1 MLRDDSGHARVPRVL
16 ATRSIQVS
24 IALSFSVVILLTI
37 LAMGVIAYTLTENAL
52 KSYARNY
59 TLQLIGQ
66 ANSSIR
72 SYVTYMENIA
82 SVVNLNKGVREYFV
96 SAPPIDE
103 ARGSASRTAIGEFLN
118 SIAQTRG
125 DISLI
130 MVVGS
135 DGRYI
140 TQDPAISL
148 NPAVRIADQKWYRD
162 AIEAH
167 GRAVIS
173 PSHVENIVKD
183 EYRWVISLSQ
193 QIVDPEGRSGVAV
206 LLVDLNFSVISDL
219 CASIDLG
226 RKGYVFIVDG
236 DGQIVYHPQQQ
247 LIYSGLKEE
256 RILQVLRSRADSFVV
271 RDGKNEVVYTIARS
285 PNTGWLIVG
294 VNPMEGLVSNRQAI
308 QFYYTAW
315 GIGCFLVIILL
326 SIVISSRITKPIKVL
341 RQSMRSV
348 ESGNFEVSAAAE
360 SDDEI
365 GGLGRDYNIMIAK
378 IKDLV
383 RQAIADEKAK
393 RKSELRALQNQI
405 TPHFLY
411 NTLDSIIWMA
421 ESNRQSDV
429 VRMVSALAKLLR
441 LSISKGEELI
451 PIRDEVEHIKNYLT
465 IQKMRYKDKL
475 DFTLDV
481 DEEILGLRT
490 LKVILQP
497 LVENSIYHGIK
508 NKPDSGTIR
517 ISGGRVDGKILL
529 SIEDDGVGMS
539 AESLAQ
545 IFTPDNGTR
554 HRGVGVGNVNERIKL
569 YFGPEFGL
577 EYQSEP
583 AKGTTV
589 SVWLPVIG
597 GKGRDEPSE

>member
-1 MLRDDSGHARVPRVL
+1 MRFDDRGLARVPRVL

-37 LAMGVIAYTLTENAL
+37 LAMGIIAYTLTENAL
-52 KSYARNY
+52 KTYARNY

-72 SYVTYMENIA
+72 SYITYMENIA
-82 SVVNLNKGVREYFV
+82 SVVDYNKDVQEYFA
-96 SAPPIDE
+96 STRRGGPAGGE
-103 ARGSASRTAIGEFLN
+103 ADKVKIGEFLK
-118 SIAQTRG
+118 SIAQTRD

-130 MVVGS
+130 MVVGT
-135 DGRYI
+135 DGGFI
-140 TQDPAISL
+140 TQEPGIRL
-148 NPAVRIADQKWYRD
+148 NKAERIADQKWYRD
-162 AIEAH
+162 AVEAR

-173 PSHVENIVKD
+173 SSHVENIVKD

-193 QIVDPEGRSGVAV
+193 EILDPATRVGVAV

-219 CASIDLG
+219 CSSIDLG

-236 DGQIVYHPQQQ
+236 GGQIVYHPQQQ

-256 RILQVLRSRADSFVV
+256 RILQVLRSRTNSFVV
-271 RDGKNEVVYTIARS
+271 RDGKEEVVYTIARS

-294 VNPMEGLVSNRQAI
+294 VNPIEGLLSNRQAI
-308 QFYYTAW
+308 QLYYALW

-326 SIVISSRITKPIKVL
+326 SILISSRITKPIKLL

-348 ESGNFEVSAAAE
+348 ESGEFDVEAAIE

-378 IKDLV
+378 IRDLV
-383 RQAIADEKAK
+383 HQTIADEKTK
-393 RKSELRALQNQI
+393 RKSELKALQNQI

-421 ESNRQSDV
+421 EGNRQKDV
-429 VRMVSALAKLLR
+429 VRMVAALARLLR

-451 PIRDEVEHIKNYLT
+451 PIRDEIEHITNYLI

-475 DFTLDV
+475 DFLLDV
-481 DEEILGLRT
+481 DEEIMRFRT
-490 LKVILQP
+490 LKLILQP

-508 NKPDSGTIR
+508 NKPDPGTIR
-517 ISGGRVDGKILL
+517 VLGKRVDGKILL

-539 AESLAQ
+539 AESLAR

-554 HRGVGVGNVNERIKL
+554 HRGVGVSNVNERIKL

-577 EYQSEP
+577 DYRSEP

-589 SVWLPVIG
+589 SIWLPVIG
-597 GKGRDEPSE
+597 GEEQDEPSR

>member
-1 MLRDDSGHARVPRVL
+1 MHDDDRGLARVPRVL

-24 IALSFSVVILLTI
+24 IALSFSIVILLTI

-52 KSYARNY
+52 KNYARNY

-82 SVVNLNKGVREYFV
+82 SVVDYNKDVQGYF
-96 SAPPIDE
+96 ARARPLDGAQGRADE
-103 ARGSASRTAIGEFLN
+103 TKIGEFLN
-118 SIAQTRG
+118 SIALTRG

-140 TQDPAISL
+140 AQDPTVSL
-148 NPAVRIADQKWYRD
+148 NPAVSITDQKWYRD
-162 AIEAH
+162 AIEAR

-173 PSHVENIVKD
+173 SSHVENIIRD

-193 QIVDPEGRSGVAV
+193 QIVDPETRSGVAV

-219 CASIDLG
+219 CSSIDLG

-247 LIYSGLKEE
+247 LIYSSLKDE
-256 RILQVLRSRADSFVV
+256 RIAEVLGSTANSFVI
-271 RDGKNEVVYTIARS
+271 RNGSEEIVYTIERS
-285 PNTGWLIVG
+285 ANTGWIIVG
-294 VNPMEGLVSNRQAI
+294 VNPIEGLISNRQAI
-308 QFYYTAW
+308 QLYYTAW
-315 GIGCFLVIILL
+315 GIGCFMVIILL

-348 ESGNFEVSAAAE
+348 ESGNFDVSAAVE
-360 SDDEI
+360 SGDEI
-365 GGLGRDYNIMIAK
+365 GALWRDYNIMIAK

-383 RQAIADEKAK
+383 RQTILDQEQK

-421 ESNRQSDV
+421 ESNRQGDV

-441 LSISKGEELI
+441 LSISKGEELVS
-451 PIRDEVEHIKNYLT
+451 IRDEVEHIKNYLT

-475 DFTLDV
+475 DFMLDV

-497 LVENSIYHGIK
+497 LVENAIYHGIK
-508 NKPDSGTIR
+508 NKPDAGTIR
-517 ISGGRVDGKILL
+517 IAGRRANGKVHL

-539 AESLAQ
+539 TERLAR
-545 IFTPDNGTR
+545 IFTLHRDGSDR
-554 HRGVGVGNVNERIKL
+554 RGVGVSNVNERIKL
-569 YFGPEFGL
+569 YFGPEYGL
-577 EYQSEP
+577 EYASEEDR
-583 AKGTTV
+583 GTTV
-589 SVWLPVIG
+589 SIWLPVIG
-597 GKGRDEPSE
+597 ENERS